1 MEGDGIPLGRAL
13 RGVVSLARTGWML
26 RGVPPG
32 EAETVASHSYAAAI
46 IAFEL
51 AVEAGRRGFRVNPYK
66 AASLALIHDL
76 AEGVIGDIS
85 RRAGI
90 GEAKRRA
97 EEEAFKALEVSG
109 EARKLFMEFEEGST
123 MESRIARMA
132 ELLATYWMALI
143 YSCRGYDVMEIG
155 ESSWREALE
164 LASREGMEEL
174 LYSLRDRLIV
184 GCSGGRG

>member
-1 MEGDGIPLGRAL
+1 MEGKIIPLGRAL

-32 EAETVASHSYAAAI
+32 EAETVASHSYAAAV

-51 AVEAGRRGFRVNPYK
+51 AVEASKKGFRVDPYK
-66 AASLALIHDL
+66 AASLALVHDL

-97 EEEAFKALEVSG
+97 EEEAFKALGVSE
-109 EARKLFMEFEEGST
+109 EAKKLFMEFEEGST
-123 MESRIARMA
+123 LESRVARIA
-132 ELLATYWMALI
+132 ELLATYWMSLI
-143 YSCRGYDVMEIG
+143 YTCRGYDVAEIG

-164 LASREGMEEL
+164 LASRDGIVEL
-174 LYSLRDRLIV
+174 IYSLRGKLSV
-184 GCSGGRG
+184 ECSGGLR

>member
-1 MEGDGIPLGRAL
+1 MEGKDIPLGRAL
-13 RGVVSLARTGWML
+13 RGVVNLARTGWML
-26 RGVPPG
+26 RGVPQG
-32 EAETVASHSYAAAI
+32 EAETVASHSYVAAV

-51 AVEAGRRGFRVNPYK
+51 AVEASNRGFKVNPYK
-66 AASLALIHDL
+66 AASLALLHDL

-97 EEEAFKALEVSG
+97 EEEAFKSLGVSRVAK
-109 EARKLFMEFEEGST
+109 ELFTEFEEGST
-123 MESRIARMA
+123 LESRVARMA

-155 ESSWREALE
+155 ESSLREALE
-164 LASREGMEEL
+164 LASRDGMEET
-174 LYSLRDRLIV
+174 LYTLKDRLNV
-184 GCSGGRG
+184 ECSGGGR